1 MPVMHLILLII
12 QAATALSAVE
22 GTALMIMA
30 AVPEARL
37 IAADSLAVYPA
48 ALAPLCKEHQIK
60 IIPPLNPDIQVR
72 YQAWTPPPLI
82 IITVAMVVAMVV
94 VVAAKNAVVAFTK
107 HKAAV

>member
-22 GTALMIMA
+22 GTVHIAMA
-30 AVPEARL
+30 AVREARL

-72 YQAWTPPPLI
+72 YQAW
-82 IITVAMVVAMVV
+82 
-94 VVAAKNAVVAFTK
+94 AKNAVVAFTK